1 MNIDQLT
8 YFLSQI
14 ASSYIKLLEEGREIN
29 KDGSPSDQAKSLIKQ
44 LIEVIDDFWG
54 DNLDKNTL
62 IKQLFLQI
70 LKDWL
75 PKHLYKTINELEK
88 ITYPLPVL
96 YPIVSK
102 VKYPDY
108 RCYGNY
114 KGLTYVKEHLC
125 PDAEI
130 FMEILTQEN
139 HKGMLVG
146 FRHCY
151 ESFKALVA
159 IGEVTYLLDLNQIVW
174 PTADTKDLSHA

>member
-14 ASSYIKLLEEGREIN
+14 ASSYIKLLEEGKDIN
-29 KDGSPSDQAKSLIKQ
+29 KDGSPSEQAKSLIKQ
-44 LIEVIDDFWG
+44 LIEIIDDFLG

-88 ITYPLPVL
+88 VRFSLPVL

-108 RCYGNY
+108 RCYVNY
-114 KGLTYVKEHLC
+114 KGLTYVKKHLC

-139 HKGMLVG
+139 HKGILVG

-174 PTADTKDLSHA
+174 PTSDTKDLPNA

>member
-14 ASSYIKLLEEGREIN
+14 ASSYIKLLEEGRDIN
-29 KDGSPSDQAKSLIKQ
+29 KDGSPSEQAKTLIKQ
-44 LIEVIDDFWG
+44 LIEIIDDFFG

-75 PKHLYKTINELEK
+75 PKNLYKTLDELK
-88 ITYPLPVL
+88 KTTYSLPVL

-102 VKYPDY
+102 TKYPDY
-108 RCYGNY
+108 RCYVNY
-114 KGLTYVKEHLC
+114 KGLNYVKEHLC
-125 PDAEI
+125 PNAEI
-130 FMEILTQEN
+130 FMKIITRDSYE
-139 HKGMLVG
+139 GMLVG
-146 FRHCY
+146 FRHYY

-159 IGEVTYLLDLNQIVW
+159 IGEITYLLDLNQIVW
-174 PTADTKDLSHA
+174 STSDTKDLPNA

>member
-14 ASSYIKLLEEGREIN
+14 ASSYIKLLEEGKDIN
-29 KDGSPSDQAKSLIKQ
+29 KDGSPSEQAKSLIKQ
-44 LIEVIDDFWG
+44 LIETLDDFFG

-88 ITYPLPVL
+88 ITYPPLIL
-96 YPIVSK
+96 YPIVSR

-108 RCYGNY
+108 RCYVNY

-130 FMEILTQEN
+130 FMEILTREN

-146 FRHCY
+146 FRHYY

-174 PTADTKDLSHA
+174 SNPNTKDLTNA